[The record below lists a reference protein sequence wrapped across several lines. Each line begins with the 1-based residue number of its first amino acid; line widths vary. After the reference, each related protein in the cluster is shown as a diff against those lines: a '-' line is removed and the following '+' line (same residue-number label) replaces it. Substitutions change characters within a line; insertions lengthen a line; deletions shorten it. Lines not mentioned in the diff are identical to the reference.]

1 MKASAAILAGG
12 KSSRMG
18 INKAFVQVRSCRI
31 IDHAIEELIKVS
43 NDILIVTNS
52 VEDYVHLDIRVVT
65 DIFPG
70 YGPLSGIHAA
80 LANAME
86 DRVLVVAC
94 DMPFIE
100 SSLANYLINLAEN
113 YDAVVPTV
121 EGYYEPLFAVYTK
134 ACLPHIEQCI
144 KQGDKRRVIDFFSTI
159 KVKYVNEEEISLVA
173 DLERV
178 FYNVNTPKELAA
190 ARQLMKEIGGK

>member
-18 INKAFVQVRSCRI
+18 ENKAFVQVRSCRI
-31 IDHAIEELIKVS
+31 IDHAIEELLKVS
-43 NDILIVTNS
+43 SDILIVTNTA
-52 VEDYVHLDIRVVT
+52 EDYAHLNIRVVT

-80 LANAME
+80 LASAVE

-100 SSLANYLINLAEN
+100 SALANYLINLAEH

-134 ACLPHIEQCI
+134 ACLPHIERCI
-144 KQGDKRRVIDFFSTI
+144 RQGGKRRVIDFFSTI
-159 KVKYVNEEEISLVA
+159 KVKYVKEEEVSRVA
-173 DLERV
+173 DIERV

-190 ARQLMKEIGGK
+190 ARQFLKK